1 MNHEN
6 NDNMTIPKTTTATM
20 IIETTIMWMNNDQQ
34 NLRKPNES
42 TNDDDWDWVRGKK
55 VKRACF

>member
-1 MNHEN
+1 MNHRN
-6 NDNMTIPKTTTATM
+6 NDNMTKPKTTTATM

>member
-1 MNHEN
+1 
-6 NDNMTIPKTTTATM
+6 MTKPKTTTATM

-42 TNDDDWDWVRGKK
+42 TNDDDWDWVWGKK

>member
-1 MNHEN
+1 
-6 NDNMTIPKTTTATM
+6 MTKPKTTIATM

-34 NLRKPNES
+34 NLRKSNES
-42 TNDDDWDWVRGKK
+42 TTNDDDWDWVWGKK